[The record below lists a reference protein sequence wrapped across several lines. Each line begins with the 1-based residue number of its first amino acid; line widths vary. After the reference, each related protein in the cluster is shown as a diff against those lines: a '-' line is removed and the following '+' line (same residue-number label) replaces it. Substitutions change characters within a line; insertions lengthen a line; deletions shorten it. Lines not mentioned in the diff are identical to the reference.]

1 MAKHRTSTRRTSRK
15 AALGVLAAFGLSGS
29 LVLGHATSTT
39 AMVQLTNTVVA
50 IGGKDDATSSGL
62 RTKLSGTVIPMDG
75 DYGYFGVHYPATFEL
90 DKSRDAAVP
99 IVHEYLTQTGKDE
112 AHLIVAGYSLG
123 TLAAEQE
130 KRNLQLLDESVAPS
144 HEQLTFAM
152 IASPFGGNGGVFGR
166 LPGLGIPFV
175 ATGMGPTQPSRYD
188 TTYSANMYDPYADF
202 PAYFNPVS
210 LLNTALSIRY
220 GHSPAYYDPLDPAS
234 SYAYQTTV
242 YNPSTK
248 STDKYVL
255 YYNPHLPLLG
265 PLRELAAM
273 TNTSQFAEP
282 VISSVE
288 PLLRVLVDM
297 GYTDRVNAN
306 PAALTPFSLFT
317 PPAKIVE
324 ALGAIPGALAQG
336 AAQFASGGHATA
348 TPPDPLG
355 NLTPTPAAASTK
367 PQPKDGPAPAAPTKD
382 LLTKDGPKLELA
394 EKPTKPLTS
403 ADSVPV
409 EAKATTTDDGRHPTV
424 TSDGNKVSPSSG
436 TSGTTGATGMSGTTG
451 TAGDIATPPTKVTP
465 TTTAGAT
472 NSPATQSTS
481 SDADSSTNSSTDA
494 AA

>member
-1 MAKHRTSTRRTSRK
+1 VAKHRTSTGRTARK
-15 AALGVLAAFGLSGS
+15 VALGAMAAFGLSGS

-39 AMVQLTNTVVA
+39 AMVQLTNTVIG

-62 RTKLSGTVIPMDG
+62 PTKLSGTVIPTVG

-99 IVHEYLTQTGKDE
+99 VVHQYLTETGKDE

-123 TLAAEQE
+123 ALAAEQE
-130 KRNLQLLDESVAPS
+130 RRNLQLLDESEAPS
-144 HEQLTFAM
+144 REQLSFVL

-166 LPGLGIPFV
+166 LPGVGIPFIT
-175 ATGMGPTQPSRYD
+175 TGMGPAQPSRYD
-188 TTYSANMYDPYADF
+188 TTYVANMYDPYADF

-242 YNPSTK
+242 YNPGTE

-273 TNTSQFAEP
+273 TNTSKFAEP

-336 AAQFASGGHATA
+336 AANLASGGHATV
-348 TPPDPLG
+348 TPPNPLG
-355 NLTPTPAAASTK
+355 NLTPK
-367 PQPKDGPAPAAPTKD
+367 PAAPSPTPQLRD
-382 LLTKDGPKLELA
+382 SPASIAPAQDVPKLELD
-394 EKPTKPLTS
+394 EKPVKPIPAVTKLAAS
-403 ADSVPV
+403 A
-409 EAKATTTDDGRHPTV
+409 TDGRRPTV
-424 TSDGNKVSPSSG
+424 TSDGNKFTPGAG
-436 TSGTTGATGMSGTTG
+436 TSTATGTTGATDTTD
-451 TAGDIATPPTKVTP
+451 TADATDATTSPATPPTKATP
-465 TTTAGAT
+465 TATPATT
-472 NSPATQSTS
+472 NSPAAQEPSADTSTS
-481 SDADSSTNSSTDA
+481 TEA

>member
-1 MAKHRTSTRRTSRK
+1 M
-15 AALGVLAAFGLSGS
+15 AAFGLSGS

-39 AMVQLTNTVVA
+39 AMVQLTNTVIG
-50 IGGKDDATSSGL
+50 IGGKDDATSAGL
-62 RTKLSGTVIPMDG
+62 RTKLSGTVIPKVG
-75 DYGYFGVHYPATFEL
+75 DYGYFGVRYPATFEL

-99 IVHEYLTQTGKDE
+99 VVHDYLTNTGKDE

-123 TLAAEQE
+123 ALAAEQE
-130 KRNLQLLDESVAPS
+130 KRNLQLLDESAAPS
-144 HEQLTFAM
+144 HEQLSFVM

-166 LPGLGIPFV
+166 LPGVGIPFIT
-175 ATGMGPTQPSRYD
+175 TGMGPAQPSRYD
-188 TTYSANMYDPYADF
+188 TTYIANMYDPYADF

-242 YNPSTK
+242 ENPSTG

-265 PLRELAAM
+265 PLRELAEM
-273 TNTSQFAEP
+273 TNTSKFAEP

-297 GYTDRVNAN
+297 GYTDRVNAK

-317 PPAKIVE
+317 PPAKVIE

-336 AAQFASGGHATA
+336 AANLASGGHATV
-348 TPPDPLG
+348 TPPNPLG
-355 NLTPTPAAASTK
+355 NLTPK
-367 PQPKDGPAPAAPTKD
+367 PAAPSPTPQLQD
-382 LLTKDGPKLELA
+382 SPAPIAPTEDVSKLELD
-394 EKPTKPLTS
+394 EKPVKPIKPIPAVTKL
-403 ADSVPV
+403 A
-409 EAKATTTDDGRHPTV
+409 ATATDGRHPTV
-424 TSDGNKVSPSSG
+424 TSDGNKFTPGAG
-436 TSGTTGATGMSGTTG
+436 TSTATGTTDTTG
-451 TAGDIATPPTKVTP
+451 TTDATDAATSPATPPTKVTTP
-465 TTTAGAT
+465 ATPATT
-472 NSPATQSTS
+472 NSPAAQEHSANTSTS
-481 SDADSSTNSSTDA
+481 TEA

>member
-1 MAKHRTSTRRTSRK
+1 VAKHRTSARRTARK
-15 AALGVLAAFGLSGS
+15 AALGALAAFGLSGS

-39 AMVQLTNTVVA
+39 AMVQLTNTVIG
-50 IGGKDDATSSGL
+50 IGGKDDATSSGIP
-62 RTKLSGTVIPMDG
+62 TKLSGTVIPKTG
-75 DYGYFGVHYPATFEL
+75 NFGYFGVPYPATFEL

-99 IVHEYLTQTGKDE
+99 VIHDYLTVTGKDE

-123 TLAAEQE
+123 ALAAEQE
-130 KRNLQLLDESVAPS
+130 KRNLQLLAESAAPS
-144 HEQLTFAM
+144 HEQLSFVM

-166 LPGLGIPFV
+166 LPGVGIPFIT
-175 ATGMGPTQPSRYD
+175 TGMGPAQPSRYD
-188 TTYSANMYDPYADF
+188 TTYIANMYDPYADF

-265 PLRELAAM
+265 PLRELAEM
-273 TNTSQFAEP
+273 TNTSKFAEP

-297 GYTDRVNAN
+297 GYTDRVNAK

-317 PPAKIVE
+317 PPAKVIE

-336 AAQFASGGHATA
+336 AANLASGGHATV
-348 TPPDPLG
+348 TPPNPLG
-355 NLTPTPAAASTK
+355 NLTPKPEAPSPK
-367 PQPKDGPAPAAPTKD
+367 PQLQESPTPIASAKDV
-382 LLTKDGPKLELA
+382 PKLELD
-394 EKPTKPLTS
+394 EKPVTPTKPIPAVTKL
-403 ADSVPV
+403 A
-409 EAKATTTDDGRHPTV
+409 ATATEGRHPTV
-424 TSDGNKVSPSSG
+424 TSDGNKFTPGAGISTATG
-436 TSGTTGATGMSGTTG
+436 TGTTDTTG
-451 TAGDIATPPTKVTP
+451 TTDATTSPATPPAKVTP
-465 TTTAGAT
+465 TATPTTT
-472 NSPATQSTS
+472 NSPAAQEPSASTS
-481 SDADSSTNSSTDA
+481 TSTEA

>member
-1 MAKHRTSTRRTSRK
+1 MAKHRTSTRRTARK
-15 AALGVLAAFGLSGS
+15 AALGALAAFGLSGS

-39 AMVQLTNTVVA
+39 AMVQLTNTVIG
-50 IGGKDDATSSGL
+50 IGGKDDATSSGIP
-62 RTKLSGTVIPMDG
+62 TKLSGTVIPKTG
-75 DYGYFGVHYPATFEL
+75 NFGYFGVPYPATFEL

-99 IVHEYLTQTGKDE
+99 VIHDYLTVTGKDE

-123 TLAAEQE
+123 ALAAEQE
-130 KRNLQLLDESVAPS
+130 KRNLQLLAESTAPS
-144 HEQLTFAM
+144 HEQLSFVM

-166 LPGLGIPFV
+166 LPGVGIPFIT
-175 ATGMGPTQPSRYD
+175 TGMGPAQPSRYD
-188 TTYSANMYDPYADF
+188 TTYIANMYDPYADF

-234 SYAYQTTV
+234 SYAYETTV
-242 YNPSTK
+242 HNAGTG

-273 TNTSQFAEP
+273 TNTTKFAEP

-297 GYTDRVNAN
+297 GYTDRVNAK
-306 PAALTPFSLFT
+306 PAAITPFSLFT

-336 AAQFASGGHATA
+336 AANLASGGHSTV
-348 TPPDPLG
+348 TPPNPLG
-355 NLTPTPAAASTK
+355 NLTPKPVAPSPK
-367 PQPKDGPAPAAPTKD
+367 PQLQDSPAPIAPAKEA
-382 LLTKDGPKLELA
+382 PKVELDA
-394 EKPTKPLTS
+394 KPVKPVNP
-403 ADSVPV
+403 VPAV
-409 EAKATTTDDGRHPTV
+409 AKSTATATDGRHSTV
-424 TSDGNKVSPSSG
+424 TSDGNKFTPGAGNS
-436 TSGTTGATGMSGTTG
+436 TTTGATGTTEDSD
-451 TAGDIATPPTKVTP
+451 TSSTTSTTPPTRATP
-465 TTTAGAT
+465 TSTPAAT
-472 NSPATQSTS
+472 NTSAAQPPSADANTST
-481 SDADSSTNSSTDA
+481 STDA